1 MNKIKVRFA
10 PSPTGY
16 LHLGGLRTA
25 FINYLFAKA
34 NGGEIILRIEDTDQT
49 RKVDNAVED
58 FLKVFNQLGIKF
70 DGEHYYQSERLEIY
84 KKYAQQLIQENK
96 AYYAFDTPEELEEMR
111 NEQKRLKIA
120 FRYNGASR
128 NYTLAEAEEKI
139 KSGLPYVI
147 RMRVPENQDIIFD
160 DLIRGNIKINT
171 NDIDEQIL
179 IRSDGFPTYHFA
191 NVVDDHLMGI
201 THVIRAE
208 EWITSVPKHIL
219 LYKAFG
225 WDIPIFAHLPWIL
238 DDKGKK
244 LSKRFQN
251 VDVQY
256 YLDQGYLPEAILNYI
271 ALLGWNPVKGETK
284 EIFSV
289 QEIISLFDVSQIN
302 KSGSKFDIA
311 KLDWMNRKYIMN
323 LSNDDLIKLLIPKY
337 VNPEYKDNLI
347 KTIGFLVGYLNKL
360 SDIKNP
366 DYKVYYE
373 KFNLVDYLSKEENL
387 SIVFTPVYY
396 KVLDSFL
403 KNYGDDNNIDTTMKL
418 IQNELN
424 IKGKELYQPVRIAL
438 TGSIH
443 GLKLIEIEEL
453 LGRNEIIDRIK
464 KGAGKANYD
473 ENYLKELQDNFSKKN
488 LDSELIEKILNFWR
502 GRD

>member
-1 MNKIKVRFA
+1 
-10 PSPTGY
+10 
-16 LHLGGLRTA
+16 
-25 FINYLFAKA
+25 
-34 NGGEIILRIEDTDQT
+34 
-49 RKVDNAVED
+49 
-58 FLKVFNQLGIKF
+58 
-70 DGEHYYQSERLEIY
+70 
-84 KKYAQQLIQENK
+84 
-96 AYYAFDTPEELEEMR
+96 
-111 NEQKRLKIA
+111 
-120 FRYNGASR
+120 
-128 NYTLAEAEEKI
+128 
-139 KSGLPYVI
+139 
-147 RMRVPENQDIIFD
+147 
-160 DLIRGNIKINT
+160 
-171 NDIDEQIL
+171 
-179 IRSDGFPTYHFA
+179 
-191 NVVDDHLMGI
+191 
-201 THVIRAE
+201 
-208 EWITSVPKHIL
+208 
-219 LYKAFG
+219 
-225 WDIPIFAHLPWIL
+225 
-238 DDKGKK
+238 
-244 LSKRFQN
+244 
-251 VDVQY
+251 
-256 YLDQGYLPEAILNYI
+256 
-271 ALLGWNPVKGETK
+271 
-284 EIFSV
+284 
-289 QEIISLFDVSQIN
+289 
-302 KSGSKFDIA
+302 
-311 KLDWMNRKYIMN
+311 MN